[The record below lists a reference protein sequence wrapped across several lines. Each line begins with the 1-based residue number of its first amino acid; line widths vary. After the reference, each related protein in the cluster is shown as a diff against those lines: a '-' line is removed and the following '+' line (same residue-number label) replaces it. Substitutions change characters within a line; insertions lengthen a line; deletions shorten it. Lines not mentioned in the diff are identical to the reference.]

1 MNNIT
6 KNMYKTIAIVLCLS
20 MLFIAHPIKASAAT
34 YGNGTTVTDNS
45 KTSASFSFTVPQ
57 SFGSGTLYVRALSS
71 SNSGSFATFVIRR
84 NNVQVWQDMI
94 QMNGS
99 DYSAVVSGWQGGTY
113 TVTFSFP
120 KNSANLQ
127 IAASVKN

>member
-1 MNNIT
+1 
-6 KNMYKTIAIVLCLS
+6 
-20 MLFIAHPIKASAAT
+20 
-34 YGNGTTVTDNS
+34 
-45 KTSASFSFTVPQ
+45 
-57 SFGSGTLYVRALSS
+57 
-71 SNSGSFATFVIRR
+71 
-84 NNVQVWQDMI
+84 MI

-99 DYSAVVSGWQGGTY
+99 DYSAVVSDWQGGTY